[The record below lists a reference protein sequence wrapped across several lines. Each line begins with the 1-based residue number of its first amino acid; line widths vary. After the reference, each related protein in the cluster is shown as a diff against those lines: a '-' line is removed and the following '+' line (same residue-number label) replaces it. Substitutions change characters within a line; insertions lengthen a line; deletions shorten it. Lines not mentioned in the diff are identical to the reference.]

1 MESAAPARK
10 FSGKAIILAAIFLG
24 LILAILAVFGF
35 GLRGKPGV
43 FRLFHLRQ
51 ERDRLEQHNRK
62 LREEND
68 KLARTIER
76 LQVDREMIEDLIRR
90 ELNFVKDN
98 DLIFQMPPE
107 KGASATQ
114 PHIPPAARTPQ
125 KSTAPPDKAAKSS
138 QPHNKAKKS
147 AKRSQ
152 PPAKSAK
159 PPDPPAP
166 AKRP

>member
-1 MESAAPARK
+1 VESAAPARK
-10 FSGKAIILAAIFLG
+10 FSGKAIILTAIFLG
-24 LILAILAVFGF
+24 LILAVLAVFGF

-51 ERDRLEQHNRK
+51 ERDRLEQLNRR

-98 DLIFQMPPE
+98 DLIFQMPQE
-107 KGASATQ
+107 KGTSATQ
-114 PHIPPAARTPQ
+114 PHIPPAARARQ
-125 KSTAPPDKAAKSS
+125 KSAAHPDKAAKSS
-138 QPHNKAKKS
+138 KLHNKAKKA

-152 PPAKSAK
+152 PPAKSAR

-166 AKRP
+166 EKKP